1 MALPDFKPAS
11 PLNAPLPNAAS
22 GPAAPMTGAITA
34 PVPHA
39 ALNRLTLLHDE
50 SRLALRRAGLL
61 ARATQA
67 AGVLLAL
74 GAVAALLGGGTLG
87 ATFLWSVLVL
97 GGVVAVVVSHLRTAA
112 VFKDMAGSA
121 ADLRAIL
128 LYLGMAWGLGA
139 FLALSAEPLRLIAF
153 AVIPTIA
160 VALLLRD
167 GPAIAA
173 FAVPVT
179 LVAVLAGLLRLEN
192 MAVTGAL
199 LLLQGMI
206 GLFLLARRRRAATA
220 PPGLALR

>member
-1 MALPDFKPAS
+1 M
-11 PLNAPLPNAAS
+11 NAPLPNAPC
-22 GPAAPMTGAITA
+22 GLTAPIPGAITA
-34 PVPHA
+34 PVPHM
-39 ALNRLTLLHDE
+39 ALDRLTALHDE

-67 AGVLLAL
+67 AGLLLAF

-87 ATFLWSVLVL
+87 ATFLWSLLVL
-97 GGVVAVVVSHLRTAA
+97 AGIVAVVASHLRTTAI
-112 VFKDMAGSA
+112 FKDMAGSA

-128 LYLGMAWGLGA
+128 LYLGVAWGLGA

-153 AVIPTIA
+153 AVIPCIA

-173 FAVPVT
+173 FAGPVT
-179 LVAVLAGLLRLEN
+179 LIAALAAQLRLEN
-192 MAVTGAL
+192 AWATGAL
-199 LLLQGMI
+199 LLLQGTI
-206 GLFLLARRRRAATA
+206 GLFLFARRRSAATT